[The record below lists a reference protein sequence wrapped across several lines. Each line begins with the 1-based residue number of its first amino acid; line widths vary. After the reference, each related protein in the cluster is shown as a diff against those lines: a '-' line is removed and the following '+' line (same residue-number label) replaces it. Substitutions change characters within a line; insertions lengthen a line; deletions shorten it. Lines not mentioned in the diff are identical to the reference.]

1 MSLFLGL
8 DTSNY
13 TTSAA
18 IYVSDTG
25 AVLQQ
30 KRLLPVRENAIGL
43 KQSEAVFHHVKQ
55 LSEMLEALGGVETAR
70 IAAVAASTRP
80 RPEKGSYMPC
90 FLVGEGCARSIAAV
104 MNVPF
109 LPFSHQEGHIMA
121 ALYSAKALELR
132 KQRFLAFHVSGGTT
146 EALLVEP
153 REDGLFH
160 CRRVAQ
166 SLDLK
171 AGQAVDRVGRMLGL
185 SFPAGRELDAL
196 ACRSRIR
203 PKVRA
208 TMKGADCCLS
218 GIENQCEK
226 LAANGAAPED
236 IAVTC
241 ILSIREAL
249 RGMLKALFQ
258 QYGQLPVLFAG
269 GVMSNSIIRCSFQRD
284 YGALFAEPA
293 FSSDNAAGIALLAAE
308 SQGML

>member
-18 IYVSDTG
+18 VYDNETG
-25 AVLQQ
+25 VIFQQ
-30 KRLLPVRENAIGL
+30 KKLLPVKENEIGL
-43 KQSEAVFHHVKQ
+43 KQSDAVFHHVKQ
-55 LSEMLEALGGVETAR
+55 LPEMLETLGGMDSTK

-80 RPEKGSYMPC
+80 RPEEGSYMPC
-90 FLVGEGCARSIAAV
+90 FLVGEGCARSMASV
-104 MNVPF
+104 LGVPF

-121 ALYSAKALELR
+121 ALYSAGALHLR
-132 KQRFLAFHVSGGTT
+132 NERFLAFHVSGGTT

-153 REDGLFH
+153 KEDGPFQI
-160 CRRVAQ
+160 RRVAQ

-185 SFPAGRELDAL
+185 SFPAGPELDRL
-196 ACRSRIR
+196 ACRSSAK
-203 PKVRA
+203 PKVRP

-218 GIENQCEK
+218 GIENQCKK
-226 LAANGAAPED
+226 LIADGKLPED
-236 IAVTC
+236 VALNC

-249 RGMLKALFQ
+249 RAMLLALLS
-258 QYGQLPVLFAG
+258 QYGNLPALFAG
-269 GVMSNSIIRCSFQRD
+269 GVMSNSIIRESFRHD
-284 YGALFAEPA
+284 YDALFAKKA

-308 SQGML
+308 SRGML